1 MAGPVTVPN
10 YHAPANV
17 MQFNT
22 SFKQYSGLKA
32 IKQNLIKRI
41 KTKTCNWPVKLG
53 LNSIVRLHSSSL
65 IPTLSPCLSSGHHS

>member
-22 SFKQYSGLKA
+22 SFKQYSGIKA
-32 IKQNLIKRI
+32 IKQNF
-41 KTKTCNWPVKLG
+41 VKKNQNKNLQ
-53 LNSIVRLHSSSL
+53 LA
-65 IPTLSPCLSSGHHS
+65 C